1 MDQNDEDFSYGRVDR
16 LELRS
21 FSPSS
26 PRVGDWIDLRV
37 RALDRHGNRVR
48 DYRATLDIEVEEYRN
63 GSWKPAYS
71 SDFSLDQHRISFS
84 SSDRGEKTF
93 SDLIKFKSS
102 GEFRIRLVDRSHYAL
117 STSRELRVYGTSEY
131 VRNKGTLNFTSK
143 ELSKIRAVAEIWKE
157 VMIALER
164 DYPRL
169 RRSTEWKRHSEN
181 FYDAMQKI
189 LKDDRYA
196 SYQDWNAFYRGFQDW
211 FSLTIKTR

>member
-1 MDQNDEDFSYGRVDR
+1 M
-16 LELRS
+16 
-21 FSPSS
+21 
-26 PRVGDWIDLRV
+26 
-37 RALDRHGNRVR
+37 
-48 DYRATLDIEVEEYRN
+48 
-63 GSWKPAYS
+63 
-71 SDFSLDQHRISFS
+71 
-84 SSDRGEKTF
+84 
-93 SDLIKFKSS
+93 
-102 GEFRIRLVDRSHYAL
+102 
-117 STSRELRVYGTSEY
+117 
-131 VRNKGTLNFTSK
+131 NFTSK
-143 ELSKIRAVAEIWKE
+143 EFSKIRAVAEIWKE